1 MSALAAPLGEGL
13 ATLQIALTLA
23 QQEKLLDYIAL
34 LEKWNRTYNL
44 TAVREPARMLGLH
57 VLDSLALLPHLGA
70 ATRVLDVG
78 TGAGLPG
85 IVLGIA
91 APELKITMLD
101 SLQKKTTFVQQAINE
116 LGLKNAS
123 VICERVENFRPT
135 ESFDVVTSRAFAEL
149 GDFVNG
155 AGHLVA
161 PEGRLIAMKGVHPH
175 DEIARLPAGFQVARV
190 IPLQVPQVEGQRHL
204 VVVKKG

>member
-23 QQEKLLDYIAL
+23 QQETLLDYIAL

-85 IVLGIA
+85 IVLAIA

-175 DEIARLPAGFQVARV
+175 DEIARLPAGFQVERV

>member
-23 QQEKLLDYIAL
+23 QQETLLDYIAL

-161 PEGRLIAMKGVHPH
+161 PEGCLIAMKGVHPH